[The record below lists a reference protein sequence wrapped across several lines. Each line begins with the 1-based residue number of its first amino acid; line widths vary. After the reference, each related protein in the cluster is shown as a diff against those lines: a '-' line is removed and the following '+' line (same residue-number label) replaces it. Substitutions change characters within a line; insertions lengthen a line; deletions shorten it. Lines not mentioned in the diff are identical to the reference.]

1 MSCTLFPAAHG
12 DFAILLVNQLKTA
25 LVFAAVRE
33 HTPGAYDVRTG
44 GGMYFPLMLQTAS
57 AERWRH
63 LSQLHEVHD
72 RLFPQLRGG
81 RVPSFSPVQPAWEA
95 AAMAPRL

>member
-1 MSCTLFPAAHG
+1 
-12 DFAILLVNQLKTA
+12 
-25 LVFAAVRE
+25 
-33 HTPGAYDVRTG
+33 
-44 GGMYFPLMLQTAS
+44 MYFPLMLQTAS

-95 AAMAPRL
+95 AVMAPRL